1 MAANVAALLDKAKVI
16 HRLSSD
22 YKLALVLG
30 VDQKSLRNY
39 RQGITLPDA
48 RVISQ
53 LSSLTGVDPAL
64 LAVEIEAE
72 RAKTD
77 EARALWRQV
86 AARLSATLHAAIFA
100 VLAGVVL
107 AGSFPS
113 GAHAAQALA
122 GQVNPLYIVE
132 CVHRW
137 CRGVFARL
145 SRLAPLVLATLRA
158 LNFGENHVQSAASTA
173 AA

>member
-1 MAANVAALLDKAKVI
+1 MAANIAALLDKAKVV
-16 HRLSSD
+16 HSLSSD

-86 AARLSATLHAAIFA
+86 AARLSSTLHAAVFS
-100 VLAGVVL
+100 VLLGGLVW
-107 AGSFPS
+107 GGFPS
-113 GAHAAQALA
+113 GAQAAEPLKH
-122 GQVNPLYIVE
+122 GVNPLYIVASG
-132 CVHRW
+132 R
-137 CRGVFARL
+137 
-145 SRLAPLVLATLRA
+145 RLARAVLRYARA
-158 LNFGENHVQSAASTA
+158 LFFGGNHVQGAASIA